1 MEIIDMLS
9 RAMELPKG
17 TLTGGEFLS
26 ELEAWDSLAVLN
38 FMALVDTHCGIRLSP
53 DEILKLETVS
63 DVGVLVSRSMRPQ
76 S

>member
-1 MEIIDMLS
+1 MEIIDILS
-9 RAMELPKG
+9 RAMELPQG

-63 DVGVLVSRSMRPQ
+63 DVGVFVSQSMRQ
-76 S
+76 

>member
-17 TLTGGEFLS
+17 TLTGSEFLS

-38 FMALVDTHCGIRLSP
+38 FMALVDAHCGIRLSP

-63 DVGVLVSRSMRPQ
+63 DVGAFVSQSMRR
-76 S
+76 